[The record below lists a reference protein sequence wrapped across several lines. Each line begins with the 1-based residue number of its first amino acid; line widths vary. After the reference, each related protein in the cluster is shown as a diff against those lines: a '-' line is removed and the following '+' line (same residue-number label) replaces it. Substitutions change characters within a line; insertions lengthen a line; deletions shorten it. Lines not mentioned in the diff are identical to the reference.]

1 MKRILQLI
9 ILFVNIDSTTHAWT
23 YPEHRQITLIAIQKL
38 NSGYRAEF
46 DSLWALARKGYEARL
61 DASVAD
67 FSLGLKPKYL
77 DYAAW
82 PAIAGDHSNS
92 SENMLFVILKSNWI
106 LKVANVGA
114 ILETGLK
121 KAKNRSDRINK
132 LSDSDL
138 LFMRADP
145 EYVSRAGANNGHFML
160 ALAGVD
166 NTAEAYFNSCFKEG
180 CEINLVGT
188 YKWFHASALLK
199 ACRLSNEGLTQEQRS
214 ALTLA
219 ALADEAF
226 ALHFLEDGFSSGHVA
241 GVWGDAS
248 QRKGTHDYYNEK
260 GLEITTWKGDRFV
273 LMGDAFMQ
281 PEDAES
287 AASTIRL
294 SIEQFLD
301 AVNGKE
307 KTQLLNDEPVL
318 FIPDTFDVA
327 KAVYMPSR
335 KIDTAIGRIFS
346 AVLIN
351 IAVPGLATGIGELP
365 RFRSEIGPF
374 IGIAPAAR
382 VSLFKRGF
390 GPTQNISGAVPDL
403 ELAVRFGL
411 SIKGVLNESSDGL
424 IFFDFGGRLDGAST
438 MEFDKNPTLNQFGSV
453 YSAIPSRD
461 AYYFR
466 LHLPFFL
473 IPGDLL
479 IVAPFLLL
487 VSPGT
492 LEKMAMDAANGGLI
506 PWQSGI
512 VTPIGRFQFVL
523 GREIGISL
531 FGTDRHRDSFIMPD
545 IAHPGNQVLVN
556 LNSTQIDFPI
566 LEYRLMRT
574 FSSRQSASLVLQINA
589 GMDIPEDVQ
598 VSYPADAIAP
608 ALRTI
613 WFIGFRLAFDWR
625 YYVTQKKS

>member
-1 MKRILQLI
+1 MDIPGY
-9 ILFVNIDSTTHAWT
+9 AWT
-23 YPEHRQITLIAIQKL
+23 YPEHRKITQLAIEKL
-38 NSGYRAEF
+38 DSVYRTEL
-46 DSLWALARKGYEARL
+46 DRLWAMARIGNESRL
-61 DASVAD
+61 DAIVAD
-67 FSLGLKPKYL
+67 PSLGLKPKYI

-92 SENMLFVILKSNWI
+92 PENMLFTILKSKWI

-114 ILETGLK
+114 ILETGLR
-121 KAKNRSDRINK
+121 KAKNRSERINK
-132 LSDSDL
+132 LSDSDIL
-138 LFMRADP
+138 LIRADP
-145 EYVSRAGANNGHFML
+145 EYISRAGANTGHFML
-160 ALAGVD
+160 ALTNID
-166 NTAEAYFNSCFKEG
+166 NNAEVYINSCFKEG
-180 CEINLVGT
+180 SKMNLVGT
-188 YKWFHASALLK
+188 YKWFHISALLK
-199 ACRLSNEGLTQEQRS
+199 ASRLSREGLTQEQRS
-214 ALTLA
+214 ALILD

-260 GLEITTWKGDRFV
+260 GLEITTWKGERAV

-281 PEDAES
+281 QENAER
-287 AASTIRL
+287 AAATIRL

-301 AVNGKE
+301 AANGKE
-307 KTQLLNDEPVL
+307 KIPQINDEDGL
-318 FIPDTFDVA
+318 FSPDTFDVA
-327 KAVYMPSR
+327 KAIYMPSR
-335 KIDTAIGRIFS
+335 KIDAFFGRLCN

-351 IAVPGLATGIGELP
+351 LAVPGLATGMGELP

-390 GPTQNISGAVPDL
+390 GPTQTISGAVPNL

-411 SIKGVLNESSDGL
+411 SLKGVLNESSDGL
-424 IFFDFGGRLDGAST
+424 IFFDVGGRLDGAST
-438 MEFDKNPTLNQFGSV
+438 MEFDKNPTSSQFGSV

-466 LHLPFFL
+466 IHMPFFL
-473 IPGDLL
+473 IPGDLIL
-479 IVAPFLLL
+479 AAPFLLL
-487 VSPGT
+487 ISPGT

-506 PWQSGI
+506 PWQTGI
-512 VTPIGRFQFVL
+512 VTPIGRFQFML

-531 FGTDRHRDSFIMPD
+531 FGTDRHPDPFIMPD
-545 IAHPGNQVLVN
+545 IAHPGNILLVS

-566 LEYRLMRT
+566 LEYRIMQK
-574 FSSRQSASLVLQINA
+574 FSSQQSASLVLQINA
-589 GMDIPEDVQ
+589 GMDIPEDIHVT
-598 VSYPADAIAP
+598 YPANIINP
-608 ALRTI
+608 TLKTI

-625 YYVTQKKS
+625 YYLAEKKP